1 MARLSWILV
10 VAAACGSSPK
20 PATAPL
26 PPDNAAKPP
35 AAAQAPA
42 AKPEAGT
49 DGNEAAA
56 AEPPTPSGPVE
67 VKIPAPQTTVKMVSD
82 GSGKKQPL
90 RYTAKPGAKQDV
102 EVAMD
107 FAGRQDTEEDVVPTI
122 VLTGQAETRAV
133 DKDGG
138 AEFVL
143 RVNGVDVRAVAG
155 SAAPIEKFR
164 AVLGS
169 LSGLT
174 IGGKRGATGAAGEVT
189 MRIENPPRH
198 AGDALELIRLT
209 FPTLPVLPTQAL
221 GVGARWQSTTSAKL
235 ADKLDVTQVTDYE
248 VVAHQG
254 TTWTIKGT
262 TKVSGKDQQIENATV
277 SGISGTGTSETTI
290 AEGALYPIH
299 KASLETQFKASD
311 GSKSTQFALK
321 VGGTVTP
328 K

>member
-1 MARLSWILV
+1 MSRLPLILL

-20 PATAPL
+20 PPATPL
-26 PPDNAAKPP
+26 PKEPAAPP
-35 AAAQAPA
+35 AAQAQTAKPAEAEAEGDAQAQ
-42 AKPEAGT
+42 
-49 DGNEAAA
+49 

-67 VKIPAPQTTVKMVSD
+67 VKIPAAQTTVKIVSD
-82 GSGKKQPL
+82 GAGKKQPL
-90 RYTAKPGAKQDV
+90 RYTAKSGSKQDV

-107 FAGRQDTEEDVVPTI
+107 FAGKQDADEDVVPTI
-122 VLTGQAETRAV
+122 VLTGQAETRVV

-143 RVNGVDVRAVAG
+143 RISGIDVRAVAG
-155 SAAPIEKFR
+155 SSAPLEKFKE
-164 AVLGS
+164 VLGS
-169 LSGLT
+169 LNGLT
-174 IGGKRGATGAAGEVT
+174 IGGKRGANGATGEVT
-189 MRIENPPRH
+189 LRIDNPPRH

-221 GVGARWQSTTSAKL
+221 GVGAKWQSTTTAKL
-235 ADKLDVTQVTDYE
+235 ADKLDVTHVTDYE
-248 VVAHQG
+248 LVAHQG
-254 TTWTIKGT
+254 KTWTIKGT
-262 TKVSGKDQQIENATV
+262 TKVSGKDQSIENATV

-290 AEGALYPIH
+290 ADGALYPAH

-311 GSKSTQFALK
+311 GSKSTQFVLK